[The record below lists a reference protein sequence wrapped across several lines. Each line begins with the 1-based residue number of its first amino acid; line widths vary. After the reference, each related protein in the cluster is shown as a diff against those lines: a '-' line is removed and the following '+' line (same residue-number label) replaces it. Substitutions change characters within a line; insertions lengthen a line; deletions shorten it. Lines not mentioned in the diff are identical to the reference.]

1 MPLDINRIDATVTGF
16 VSRCHTYVQSIET
29 ANFGKFYSKAL
40 DGLNYYLVDSVAK
53 PALQKAPE
61 WVYDNRAVNAVLK
74 NKGISILVVAVVS
87 FVFFVIWLHPKGP
100 TSKAEEAEGL
110 NKTGG
115 PTNVSDEK
123 TAENPEEDN
132 DQIDIDEEG
141 TSAPTSRK
149 TSIPTS
155 KDTVDTFTYS
165 DDDDVDEDDEVNEFK
180 KADNKLNVVDKENRT
195 TAKHALNL
203 DESVTEGGSTRTEKL
218 PKTSS
223 NSPQN
228 TQAPSTAASNEDP
241 DAIFEEV
248 REEFLELYLSTTL
261 QASSTTTP
269 NATSSSSS
277 STSVNNYTNP
287 HLELDEEGTKKA
299 TTEPKSENDSNNK
312 RSAENVAEQDKDGL
326 TISTSETTPSSSSS
340 SSAPFNENSAD
351 SLELDEEDAK
361 ETKTKTNSEKDSNN
375 KRSDGNVVE
384 EAYPTITLTE
394 PSTINQNAASSSS
407 SRTSVHV
414 ETDTVELQVNI
425 KT

>member
-165 DDDDVDEDDEVNEFK
+165 DDDDVDEDDEVNKF
-180 KADNKLNVVDKENRT
+180 
-195 TAKHALNL
+195 
-203 DESVTEGGSTRTEKL
+203 
-218 PKTSS
+218 
-223 NSPQN
+223 
-228 TQAPSTAASNEDP
+228 
-241 DAIFEEV
+241 
-248 REEFLELYLSTTL
+248 
-261 QASSTTTP
+261 
-269 NATSSSSS
+269 
-277 STSVNNYTNP
+277 
-287 HLELDEEGTKKA
+287 
-299 TTEPKSENDSNNK
+299 
-312 RSAENVAEQDKDGL
+312 
-326 TISTSETTPSSSSS
+326 
-340 SSAPFNENSAD
+340 
-351 SLELDEEDAK
+351 
-361 ETKTKTNSEKDSNN
+361 
-375 KRSDGNVVE
+375 
-384 EAYPTITLTE
+384 
-394 PSTINQNAASSSS
+394 
-407 SRTSVHV
+407 
-414 ETDTVELQVNI
+414 
-425 KT
+425 